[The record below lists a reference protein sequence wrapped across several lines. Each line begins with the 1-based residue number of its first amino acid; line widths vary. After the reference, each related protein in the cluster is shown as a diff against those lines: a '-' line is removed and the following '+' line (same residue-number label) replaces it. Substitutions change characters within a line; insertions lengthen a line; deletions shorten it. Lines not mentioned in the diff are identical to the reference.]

1 MGCTQKRE
9 PPKAV
14 GGGLCGIKKVA
25 RGPLVPQDRV
35 IGLLESFH
43 RLAGTRPPPLR
54 DDRNCAGPPNPH
66 ENCCWL
72 GDLTHRSRV
81 GKGTCR

>member
-66 ENCCWL
+66 ENCC
-72 GDLTHRSRV
+72 
-81 GKGTCR
+81 